1 MNVNDNLIV
10 KFRDTV
16 NSNSNF
22 VLHSYQS
29 RDGKNHWNIICS
41 CMDWIS
47 VSIRFL
53 SKNISLDED
62 IDVRVMQFFSII
74 SAVFIVHE
82 AINQLHRVIFNNNT
96 IPYHQNIE
104 IFKNNKLGLDDNSYF
119 KELRAMFGAH
129 PVNLKQ
135 RDNEKWY
142 ASWPYDHYKSEDST
156 FELRL
161 YSNKVGVD
169 DITFGVN
176 INDIEK
182 FLKQR
187 YEYLSELEIE
197 INNQYASYCKK
208 YVDIPILAD
217 GSPQEILSTLEQES
231 KKRLDND
238 YYKGIIFYLQKI
250 FSTNLNEDHLK
261 DEEKQYKELLLK
273 LIFELRNN
281 LQQMK
286 FTELEFNS
294 YLDPDYSY
302 SEIGYS
308 VGKLFS
314 YEFDPRREPLFDYHM
329 RQLDAY
335 SGDRYDFTNTTDP
348 DQVLLKLKMM
358 LYKTSND
365 RFAS

>member
-1 MNVNDNLIV
+1 MFRKPYLI
-10 KFRDTV
+10 
-16 NSNSNF
+16 
-22 VLHSYQS
+22 
-29 RDGKNHWNIICS
+29 
-41 CMDWIS
+41 
-47 VSIRFL
+47 
-53 SKNISLDED
+53 
-62 IDVRVMQFFSII
+62 
-74 SAVFIVHE
+74 
-82 AINQLHRVIFNNNT
+82 
-96 IPYHQNIE
+96 
-104 IFKNNKLGLDDNSYF
+104 
-119 KELRAMFGAH
+119 
-129 PVNLKQ
+129 
-135 RDNEKWY
+135 
-142 ASWPYDHYKSEDST
+142 
-156 FELRL
+156 
-161 YSNKVGVD
+161 
-169 DITFGVN
+169 
-176 INDIEK
+176 
-182 FLKQR
+182 
-187 YEYLSELEIE
+187 ELEIE

-217 GSPQEILSTLEQES
+217 GSPQEILLALEQES

-302 SEIGYS
+302 SAIGYS

-329 RQLDAY
+329 KQLDAY
-335 SGDRYDFTNTTDP
+335 SGGRYDFTNTTDP